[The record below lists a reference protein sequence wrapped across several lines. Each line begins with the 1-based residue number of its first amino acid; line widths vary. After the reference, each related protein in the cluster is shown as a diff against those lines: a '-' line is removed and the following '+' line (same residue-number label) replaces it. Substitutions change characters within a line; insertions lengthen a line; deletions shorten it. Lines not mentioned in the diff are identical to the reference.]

1 MSAESNFSSER
12 EQRVNHIVAAYLE
25 AERVGQPPD
34 RDELLRQHPDLAAEL
49 QSFFADKACF
59 RRMAQP
65 IAPIA
70 PNAQAPAGAPPETLA
85 VPPSEMQVPEPGTKV
100 RYFGDYELL
109 AEIARGG
116 MGVVYKARQVS
127 LQRMVA
133 LKMILAGQ
141 LASPADVQRFR
152 TEAEAAANLDHP
164 HIVPIYEVGEHDGQ
178 HYFSMKLVEGSSL
191 AQQVPHLVNDAQ
203 RAAQLLATVA
213 RAVHHAHQ
221 RGILHR
227 DLKPGNI
234 LIDAQGQPHVTD
246 FGLAKIVQKTVALT
260 QSGAIVGTPSYMAP
274 EQARSEKV
282 LTTAVDVYG
291 LGAVLYELL
300 TGRPPF
306 QAETPMDT
314 ILQVLEREP
323 ERPRKLNP
331 RVDRDLETICL
342 KCLQREP
349 EQRYGSAEAVA
360 GDLERWLEGEP
371 ISARR
376 SSFWEVTRKW
386 IRRNRTLTLLII
398 VSALLVMLV
407 VALGIM
413 IGAFTPESF
422 SGRTA
427 LPSRPIWWIN
437 LYVPLLIFNLI
448 GDILVIIGCL
458 IRPQA
463 KGQPEK
469 LAKNLEPTIK
479 VVGQAAPVALS
490 PDSQRFA
497 SVGRYNSLK
506 IWDLSAG
513 KRLLTQGGHRDRV
526 YSLAFSPDG
535 QRLASASEDATVQ
548 VWDATT
554 GQRLLT
560 LHEHGRPVY
569 SVAFSPDGRHLASG
583 SGDKTV
589 RIWEAATG
597 QLLRTLKGHTAEVRS
612 VLYSADGRYLAS
624 VSSKEV
630 KVWDTTT
637 GQAVLTLPVKG

>member
-1 MSAESNFSSER
+1 MADEH
-12 EQRVNHIVAAYLE
+12 EQRVNQIIAAYLE
-25 AERVGQPPD
+25 ADRAGQAPNQE
-34 RDELLRQHPDLAAEL
+34 ELLRRHPDLAAEL
-49 QSFFADKACF
+49 QSFFTDKACF
-59 RRMAQP
+59 RRMAEP

-70 PNAQAPAGAPPETLA
+70 PNAQAPAGAPPETRA
-85 VPPSEMQVPEPGTKV
+85 MPPNAMLGPEPGTRV

-116 MGVVYKARQVS
+116 MGVVYEARQVS
-127 LQRMVA
+127 LNRLVA

-141 LASPADVQRFR
+141 LASPADVQRFH

-178 HYFSMKLVEGSSL
+178 HYFSMKLIEGSSL
-191 AQQVPHLVNDAQ
+191 AQQVPHMVNDAR
-203 RAAQLLATVA
+203 RAAKVLATVA

-234 LIDAQGQPHVTD
+234 LMDAQGQPHVTD
-246 FGLAKIVQKTVALT
+246 FGLAKRIKSDARQT
-260 QSGAIVGTPSYMAP
+260 QSGAIVGTPGYMSP

-306 QAETPMDT
+306 RAETPLDT
-314 ILQVLEREP
+314 ILQALEREP

-342 KCLQREP
+342 KCLQRET
-349 EQRYGSAEAVA
+349 EQRYGSAEALA
-360 GDLERWLEGEP
+360 GDLERWLEGKP

-376 SSFWEVTRKW
+376 SNRAEVMKKW
-386 IRRNRTLTLLII
+386 IRRNPALTGMIAI
-398 VSALLVMLV
+398 SALFV
-407 VALGIM
+407 VSTAVFSSTG
-413 IGAFTPESF
+413 GAPLDYWYILRVATIILMFVGAIAGLSTARSSQTP
-422 SGRTA
+422 
-427 LPSRPIWWIN
+427 
-437 LYVPLLIFNLI
+437 
-448 GDILVIIGCL
+448 
-458 IRPQA
+458 PQA
-463 KGQPEK
+463 QGSPEK
-469 LAKNLEPTIK
+469 PAENLKAEIK
-479 VVGQAAPVALS
+479 FVKPAYPVAFS

-513 KRLLTQGGHRDRV
+513 KRLLTRGGHQGGV
-526 YSLAFSPDG
+526 YSLVFSPDG
-535 QRLASASEDATVQ
+535 QRLASASEDTTIQ
-548 VWDATT
+548 IWDATT

-560 LHEHGRPVY
+560 LHEHDCSVF
-569 SVAFSPDGRHLASG
+569 SVAFSPDGRHLTSG
-583 SGDKTV
+583 CRDKTV
-589 RIWEAATG
+589 RVWEAATG
-597 QLLRTLKGHTAEVRS
+597 QLLRTLKGHTAEVLS

-630 KVWDTTT
+630 KVWDATT
-637 GQAVLTLPVKG
+637 GQAVLTQPVKG